1 MRNRLARIG
10 NALVVLAA
18 ALLVSLP
25 GVAREEKRSSPRL
38 VMLIRHAEKPPD
50 EKMSV
55 DLSAAGEKRAGAL
68 PGLFTKSASRAD
80 PLPKPDFIFAAKD
93 SKHSHRSTQTVAPL
107 AKKLGLKVSADVAN
121 DDFATLAAEILGKP
135 KYAGKTILICWHHGN
150 LPGLAGKFGANGAPD
165 HMKGSVF
172 DRVWQITYDSTGK
185 ATFADLPQRLLP
197 GDSKK

>member
-18 ALLVSLP
+18 TLLVSLP
-25 GVAREEKRSSPRL
+25 GVAREEKSPPRL

-68 PGLFTKSASRAD
+68 PGLFTKSASRTD

-107 AKKLGLKVSADVAN
+107 AKKLGLKVSSDVAN
-121 DDFATLAAEILGKP
+121 DDFATLAAEILGNP

-150 LPGLAGKFGANGAPD
+150 LPGLAGKLGATGAPD

-172 DRVWQITYDSTGK
+172 DRVWRITYDSTGM